1 MAHDSHAVTHARTL
15 PADLSAPAF
24 VEGWKS
30 RAVIVTVVFLVLTV
44 ILAFLGQSQDGLGW
58 EHFMRAWVLGLMMT
72 FGWTVGGLALL
83 MVQYCSGGKW
93 GLLLRR
99 PLEAMSRC
107 LPVVVMYWA
116 VPAVSIYIGGI
127 GRKLYLWS
135 QFPTEADTASA
146 LKAGLI
152 TEMQAHCIDFKRGM
166 LNPNMF
172 MIISVM
178 CFAIWFFYQR
188 RLNKMSMVRDSQGP
202 ETTPYWIKKFENLS
216 GPGIVV
222 YALSMTAAVIY
233 WVMSMDVT
241 WFSSV
246 YGLLFLVGQGYS
258 VLALGIIVSLSL
270 SKAEP
275 FKTILRMTEQHD
287 LGKLTFAFVMLNI
300 YLAFGQFLIIWSGNL
315 PEEIPWYLDR
325 IRGHWGII
333 ITLDFIFHWLIP
345 FSMLLSRDIKRNK
358 KRLIRVCQWMI
369 FAKAFDLFWL
379 IEPNFKDAARNLHFS
394 WGILEYATLPVA
406 MSAFW
411 IAYFCIQLQRRP
423 LVQVNDPHT
432 AEILEPEHAH
442 A

>member
-1 MAHDSHAVTHARTL
+1 MAHETHAKTL

-24 VEGWKS
+24 VDGWRS
-30 RAVIVTVVFLVLTV
+30 RALVVGVIFTLIAAV
-44 ILAFLGQSQDGLGW
+44 LAFLDGSA
-58 EHFMRAWVLGLMMT
+58 EHVYRAYMLGLTLT
-72 FGWTVGGLALL
+72 FGFCVGGLALL

-99 PLEAMSRC
+99 PLEAMSRT
-107 LPVVVMYWA
+107 LPLIFIYWVA
-116 VPAVSIYIGGI
+116 SVFFMK
-127 GRKLYLWS
+127 KLYLWAVYTTNS
-135 QFPTEADTASA
+135 ATEEG
-146 LKAGLI
+146 LKAGLL
-152 TEMQAHCIDFKRGM
+152 TEIQKHCLDFKRPM
-166 LNPNMF
+166 LNPHTYL
-172 MIISVM
+172 IVM
-178 CFAIWFFYQR
+178 TLCFAIWAFYTW
-188 RLNKMSMVRDSQGP
+188 RLNGYGLRRDS
-202 ETTPYWIKKFENLS
+202 ESADRTPFWIKKLENFS

-222 YALSMTAAVIY
+222 YSLTMTAAVIY
-233 WVMSMDVT
+233 WVMSMDPT

-246 YGLLFLVGQGYS
+246 YGLLFLVGEGYQ
-258 VLALGIIVSLSL
+258 VLALSIIVSLAL

-275 FKTILRMTEQHD
+275 FKTILRQTEQHD

-345 FSMLLSRDIKRNK
+345 FTLLLSRDLKRNK
-358 KRLIRVCQWMI
+358 KRLTRVCQWMI

-394 WGILEYATLPVA
+394 WGILEYVA
-406 MSAFW
+406 VPIAMTAFW
-411 IAYFCIQLQRRP
+411 VAYFSTQLKTRP
-423 LVQVNDPHT
+423 LVQTNDPHV

>member
-1 MAHDSHAVTHARTL
+1 MAHDSHTATHAKAL

-24 VEGWKS
+24 VDGWKT
-30 RAVIVTVVFLVLTV
+30 RAFVVGAIFAVIAAILGFL
-44 ILAFLGQSQDGLGW
+44 AQAQDGLGW
-58 EHFMRAWVLGLMMT
+58 DHLLRAWVLGLMLT

-99 PLEAMSRC
+99 PLEAMSRT
-107 LPVVVMYWA
+107 LPLVFVYWFVVALNMK
-116 VPAVSIYIGGI
+116 
-127 GRKLYLWS
+127 RLYLWARVTDVS
-135 QFPTEADTASA
+135 AA
-146 LKAGLI
+146 LKSGFI
-152 TEMQAHCIDFKRGM
+152 NEIQAHCIEFKRPM
-166 LNPNMF
+166 LNPSMF
-172 MIISVM
+172 WFIGVL
-178 CFAIWFFYQR
+178 CFAIWYFYMH
-188 RLNKMSMVRDSQGP
+188 RLTSLGKKRDSESP
-202 ETTPYWIKKFENLS
+202 DRIPYWIKKFENIS
-216 GPGIVV
+216 GPGIVI
-222 YALSMTAAVIY
+222 YALTMSAAVIY

-258 VLALGIIVSLSL
+258 VLAFGIIVSIAL

-275 FKTILRMTEQHD
+275 FKSILRQTEQHD
-287 LGKLTFAFVMLNI
+287 LGKMTFAFVMLNI
-300 YLAFGQFLIIWSGNL
+300 YLGFSQFLIIWSGNL

-345 FSMLLSRDIKRNK
+345 FSLLLSRDIKRNK
-358 KRLIRVCQWMI
+358 KRLTRVCQWMI

-394 WGILEYATLPVA
+394 WGILEYIAVPVA
-406 MSAFW
+406 LVSFW
-411 IAYFCIQLQRRP
+411 IAFFCNRLKSQP
-423 LVQVNDPHT
+423 LVQINDPHV
-432 AEILEPEHAH
+432 AEILEPEHVH